1 MNAKRVSNIAMIAA
15 VYAAASLFALLFL
28 GGLAWGPIQFRIS
41 EALCVLALFTPDAI
55 IGLSLGCAAA
65 NLINMFMGGLGAL
78 GLLDVFFG
86 ALATGLGA
94 AWMWH
99 FRKRLGVALLG
110 PVLTN
115 ALIVP
120 VYLPLIL
127 QGMGFYTI
135 PFTSISLDQNYIL
148 MYLFGAVSLAVGEAV
163 VMYALGYPLACALE
177 KTPLPSLLANTS
189 TKHTNS

>member
-1 MNAKRVSNIAMIAA
+1 MIAA

-55 IGLSLGCAAA
+55 VGLSLGCAVA

-78 GLLDVFFG
+78 GLLDVLFG

-94 AWMWH
+94 AWVWH
-99 FRKRLGVALLG
+99 FRKHLGLALLG

-120 VYLPLIL
+120 LYLPLIL
-127 QGMGFYTI
+127 RGMGFYTI
-135 PFTSISLDQNYIL
+135 PFTSISLDQSYVL
-148 MYLFGAVSLAVGEAV
+148 MYLFGAVSLAMGEAV
-163 VMYALGYPLACALE
+163 VMYALGYPLARALE
-177 KTPLPSLLANTS
+177 KTPLPSLLS
-189 TKHTNS
+189 DKHTKKVNGSAQEK

>member
-28 GGLAWGPIQFRIS
+28 GSLAWGPIQFRIS

-94 AWMWH
+94 AWIWH

-163 VMYALGYPLACALE
+163 VMYALGYPLARALE